1 MQFHDFVYE
10 ASYGTLAQLPVSGVP
25 EIAFAGR
32 SNVGKSSLLNKI
44 LNRKNLARTSSS
56 PGKTVTVNFFRS
68 GDVRL
73 ADLPGYGYA
82 KVPQSEKNRW
92 AALMEGYFSSGRRIA
107 LVVQL
112 VDMRHAPSADDYAM
126 LEYLKSVDMP
136 VVIAMTK
143 CDKLK
148 KTQRLKRDGELVEEL
163 AEYSDFPRVA
173 VSSVTG
179 EGTEEIKK
187 AILDALNTMNQESE

>member
-1 MQFHDFVYE
+1 MQFHDVVYE
-10 ASYGTLAQLPVSGVP
+10 ASYGTLAQLPVSDVP

-82 KVPQSEKNRW
+82 KVPQSEKKRW

-148 KTQRLKRDGELVEEL
+148 KMQRLKRNDELDEEL
-163 AEYSDFPRVA
+163 AEYPDFPRVA
-173 VSSVTG
+173 VSSITG